1 MKLVHPH
8 KIITLIALCLT
19 QLSCVAQNKSTT
31 VQTIDG
37 KKYYMH
43 SVEKGQTLY
52 VISKL
57 YEVDKNDIVLQNPA
71 IIEGIKVGA
80 TLKIPYAK
88 PSVTTNET
96 KVTIN
101 PNATTHVVEKQQTLY
116 SIAKLY
122 NTTVNELQALNP
134 TVKDNGIKE
143 GDKLLISKQASTTTT
158 TAINK
163 QPIDKPADG
172 TSIVTFDAIPVK
184 TTPKT
189 DEGITDDKQVNIALL
204 LPLFSNAHSD
214 SASLKNKIFSGK
226 SMIALEFYNGFLMGI
241 DSLKKQCV
249 SINLNVFDVENDS
262 LKTLEVLSKK
272 ELTSANVVIGPFYT
286 STALLT
292 SEYCAERNKTYI
304 SPVSPNNKVL
314 AGNSKA
320 YKTMAS
326 TQSQFE
332 FLGNYVTKNNASDR
346 IVAVYFE
353 GVKQK
358 MAISY
363 FSKYAQL
370 NRDSVHTVNY
380 KKQGLKYLE
389 SQLSKTKPNKIIL
402 AITEQ
407 SVANDIVNKLKTLSK
422 TYDIQLLC
430 GDIYLG
436 FENIDYETLQ
446 QLKFRAVT
454 NSYTDYTLPKTQQFV
469 TDYRTKYKS
478 EPSKYS
484 MSGYD
489 LACWIASSYG
499 AYKNINN
506 LAATKYQGIADKY
519 LMKTVGANNG
529 FENYGLYLVGYD
541 ALQLIEEK

>member
-1 MKLVHPH
+1 MKAFYYY
-8 KIITLIALCLT
+8 KISILIVACVA
-19 QLSCVAQNKSTT
+19 QLSCMAQNKSATL
-31 VQTIDG
+31 QTIDG

-43 SVEKGQTLY
+43 AVEKGQTLY
-52 VISKL
+52 GISKL
-57 YEVDKNDIVLQNPA
+57 YEVDKNDIVLENPS
-71 IIEGIKVGA
+71 IIDGLKVGA

-88 PSVTTNET
+88 TT
-96 KVTIN
+96 
-101 PNATTHVVEKQQTLY
+101 TTEIKTVVNTNQRLHLVEKQQTLY

-122 NTTVNELQALNP
+122 NTTVDELQALNP

-143 GDKLLISKQASTTTT
+143 GDKLIVGKQGSTTTT
-158 TAINK
+158 PATINK
-163 QPIDKPADG
+163 PIDKSTEG
-172 TSIVTFDAIPVK
+172 TPTVTFDPIPVK
-184 TTPKT
+184 IIPKT
-189 DEGITDDKQVNIALL
+189 DEGIIDDNQLNIALL
-204 LPLFSNAHSD
+204 LPLFSNSHSD

-226 SMIALEFYNGFLMGI
+226 SIIALEFYNGFLMGI
-241 DSLKKQCV
+241 DSIKKQCV
-249 SINLNVFDVENDS
+249 SINLNIFDVENDS
-262 LKTLEVLSKK
+262 IKTLEVLRKK
-272 ELTSANVVIGPFYT
+272 ELNNANMVIGPFYT

-292 SEYCAERNKTYI
+292 SEYCAKHNKTYI

-314 AGNSKA
+314 SGNSKA

-332 FLGNYVTKNNASDR
+332 FLGNYVTKNNVSDR

-353 GVKQK
+353 GAKQK

-363 FSKYAQL
+363 FNKYAQPKG
-370 NRDSVHTVNY
+370 DSVHTVNY
-380 KKQGLKYLE
+380 KKRGLKYLE
-389 SQLSKTKPNKIIL
+389 SQLSKTKPNKIVL

-422 TYDIQLLC
+422 IYDIQLLC
-430 GDIYLG
+430 GDTYLG

-454 NSYTDYTLPKTQQFV
+454 NSYTDYSLPTTKQFV
-469 TDYRTKYKS
+469 ADYRTKYKS

-489 LACWIASSYG
+489 LACWIANSYG
-499 AYKNINN
+499 TYKNINN
-506 LAATKYQGIADKY
+506 LADTKYQGIADKY
-519 LMKTVGANNG
+519 LMKTVGVNNG